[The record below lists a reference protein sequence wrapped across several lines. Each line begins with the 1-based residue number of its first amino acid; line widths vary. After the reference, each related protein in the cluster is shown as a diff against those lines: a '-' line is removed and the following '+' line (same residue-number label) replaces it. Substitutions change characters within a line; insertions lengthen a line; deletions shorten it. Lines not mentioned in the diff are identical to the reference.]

1 MAHKGEKENGSHYSS
16 SGATKNVYSKKKRT
30 SFVNDNAWWEK
41 LSEGFKNLKRGG
53 SYSPQKMVRRMEF
66 REGLSKPKAE
76 NKVFSKAELSSNT
89 MTQPF
94 RGPGLLSRVE
104 IGEKAWEKERAD
116 AGNFQFEKKYLKQ
129 FSQGF
134 DNLTKS
140 YKGKPTMVDNQGNL
154 QKPVKSEAEMRA
166 NQNRVIGSD
175 AQWKKLRQEHWNVF
189 KDPNKPKDY
198 WEKKRRS
205 DRESGYGSY

>member
-1 MAHKGEKENGSHYSS
+1 MAHKGEDENGSHYSS
-16 SGATKNVYSKKKRT
+16 SGATKNIYSKKKRT
-30 SFVNDNAWWEK
+30 SFVNENDWWSK
-41 LSEGFKNLKRGG
+41 LAEGFKYLKRGG

-66 REGLSKPKAE
+66 REGLSSPKKE

-104 IGEKAWEKERAD
+104 IGGKAWEKERQGHFAEAMQD
-116 AGNFQFEKKYLKQ
+116 PWNARKKKE
-129 FSQGF
+129 S
-134 DNLTKS
+134 
-140 YKGKPTMVDNQGNL
+140 
-154 QKPVKSEAEMRA
+154 VKSEAEMRA

-205 DRESGYGSY
+205 DRESGYGSN